1 MPRRR
6 TRSKRSRTALKK
18 TRRRIQRGGA
28 VNNINEWIAAAGQK
42 RESLLR
48 TDYIISQLK
57 SSDLQFEEQA
67 MDSSEALST
76 ESKGDFGLE
85 LQGQVPK
92 DFRRLMVGVKELL
105 TNPTTGYQYEKGELV
120 QFLRSR
126 GNVDLRVRTPE
137 FSDIH
142 FLNDVEAAL
151 RGDPTF
157 SILSILSPDINEQLP
172 LFIEFAGANAN
183 PEDEKVEIPMPF
195 QAADPSTLPALPV

>member
-6 TRSKRSRTALKK
+6 TRSKRARTALKK
-18 TRRRIQRGGA
+18 TRRRLRIQRGGA
-28 VNNINEWIAAAGQK
+28 VTNINEWIAAAVQK
-42 RESLLR
+42 RDSLLG
-48 TDYIISQLK
+48 TEYSISQLR
-57 SSDLQFEEQA
+57 SPDLQFEEQA
-67 MDSSEALST
+67 MGSSEALSS
-76 ESKGDFGLE
+76 ESKGDFGLA

-105 TNPTTGYQYEKGELV
+105 TNPTTGNQYDQGELI

-142 FLNDVEAAL
+142 FLNDVEAAI
-151 RGDPTF
+151 RGDANF
-157 SILSILSPDINEQLP
+157 SILSPDIKEQLP

-183 PEDEKVEIPMPF
+183 PEDEKAEIPMPF
-195 QAADPSTLPALPV
+195 QAADPTTLPALPE

>member
-1 MPRRR
+1 M
-6 TRSKRSRTALKK
+6 
-18 TRRRIQRGGA
+18 
-28 VNNINEWIAAAGQK
+28 NNIREWIAAAVQK
-42 RESLLR
+42 RESLLG
-48 TDYIISQLK
+48 TEYSISQLR
-57 SSDLQFEEQA
+57 SPDLQFEEQA
-67 MDSSEALST
+67 TGSSEPLST

-105 TNPTTGYQYEKGELV
+105 TNPATQNQYEQGELI

-151 RGDPTF
+151 RGDTNF
-157 SILSILSPDINEQLP
+157 SILSPDIKGELP

-183 PEDEKVEIPMPF
+183 PEDVKEEIPMPF
-195 QAADPSTLPALPV
+195 QAADPATLPALPE